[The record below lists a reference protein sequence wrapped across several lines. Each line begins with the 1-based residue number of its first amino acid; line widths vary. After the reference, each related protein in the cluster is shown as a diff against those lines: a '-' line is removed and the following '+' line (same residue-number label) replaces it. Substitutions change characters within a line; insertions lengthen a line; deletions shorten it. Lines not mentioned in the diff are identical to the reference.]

1 MNRKQIMEEL
11 VKIFRDIFDDE
22 SIMLNNDTTAADLE
36 DWDSLMHITLI
47 TAIEDHFHIK
57 FKLKEVTGIQNV
69 GQTIGLIEEKLS
81 E

>member
-1 MNRKQIMEEL
+1 MNRKQIMEEV

-22 SIMLNNDTTAADLE
+22 SIMLNDETTAADLE

-47 TAIEDHFHIK
+47 TTMEEHFHIK
-57 FKLKEVTGIQNV
+57 FRLKEVTGIQNV
-69 GQTIGLIEEKLS
+69 GQTIDLIEEKLS

>member
-22 SIMLNNDTTAADLE
+22 SIMLNDDTTAADLE